1 MTKNTNE
8 LSQPLGRTLPP
19 SPPPADPPPP
29 AEPDPDAWLADVPV
43 VEADPSDESLRRS
56 LLGMIEHPILR
67 EIATKAPLKSIEQ
80 LIVASDNVAY
90 EEWFAK
96 QPKVPFGQVDL
107 PESLKA
113 DIEEVTKHN
122 PPWLRGQYLSYYRPP
137 VPAHLFDPDYANDAE
152 PAAEPA
158 AIAPPP
164 GETIPSLRARLA
176 RLLDRT
182 AVAAARGARPRRGGL
197 RHQMA
202 EMAGLSRPD
211 RSRPA
216 APGAGRHRH
225 RRADAQL
232 ARRQGDR
239 AGVCGGQRCPVMA
252 ARTAAGPGRAVVV
265 RRAAAASRG

>member
-8 LSQPLGRTLPP
+8 LSAAPLGRALPP

-67 EIATKAPLKSIEQ
+67 EIATKAPLKSVEQ

-164 GETIPSLRARLA
+164 GETIRPCAPGSPACSTAAPCGCPRSSTSPRRSAPSNGRNG
-176 RLLDRT
+176 RT
-182 AVAAARGARPRRGGL
+182 IAARSTSACC
-197 RHQMA
+197 
-202 EMAGLSRPD
+202 
-211 RSRPA
+211 
-216 APGAGRHRH
+216 AGRWTAPSSTG
-225 RRADAQL
+225 RRSTGWA
-232 ARRQGDR
+232 ARRS
-239 AGVCGGQRCPVMA
+239 CGEC
-252 ARTAAGPGRAVVV
+252 
-265 RRAAAASRG
+265 AAAAAAG